1 MSIYVLADS
10 ASDLPYALEEQHPL
24 RIIPLKV
31 ETITGSYRDG
41 IDIDAPTLYSLLDT
55 EIPKTS
61 LPNGEEVLEIIRTL
75 PEDAKILGITV
86 SSGLSGT
93 INSFRY
99 AKEALPERKMAV
111 IDTKNIAIGEGFLSL
126 YALDLIAEGLPFE
139 EIVPKVEAAVS
150 RSKIFY
156 TLETLKYLRAGGR
169 IGKVSG
175 FIGDLLDIKP
185 IISCNDDG
193 IYYTVIKAR
202 GRKKAIREI
211 VKRVSAMVEGHT
223 YYLALCH
230 GNVPEEAESIKEEI
244 RPLIEGAKEFY
255 MNQITPVL
263 GVHTGPGLLGL
274 GAFLLD

>member
-1 MSIYVLADS
+1 
-10 ASDLPYALEEQHPL
+10 
-24 RIIPLKV
+24 
-31 ETITGSYRDG
+31 
-41 IDIDAPTLYSLLDT
+41 
-55 EIPKTS
+55 
-61 LPNGEEVLEIIRTL
+61 
-75 PEDAKILGITV
+75 
-86 SSGLSGT
+86 
-93 INSFRY
+93 
-99 AKEALPERKMAV
+99 MAI

-126 YALDLIAEGLPFE
+126 YALDLIAEGYSFE
-139 EIVPKVEAAVS
+139 EIVSKVEAAVS

-185 IISCNDDG
+185 IISCNEDG
-193 IYYTVIKAR
+193 IYYTVVKAR

-263 GVHTGPGLLGL
+263 GVHTGPGLLGI